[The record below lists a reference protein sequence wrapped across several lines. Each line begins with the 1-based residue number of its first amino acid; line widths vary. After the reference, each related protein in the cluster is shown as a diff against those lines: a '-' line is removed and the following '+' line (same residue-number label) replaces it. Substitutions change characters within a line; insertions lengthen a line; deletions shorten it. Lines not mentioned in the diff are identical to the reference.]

1 MSDFELQAFVTNL
14 GKYNEGELVG
24 EWVSF
29 PVTPEEMRA
38 VLDRIGIGHPDDF
51 GAPYEEVFITDYDT
65 DLYGVSGE
73 LGEYESLDKL
83 NYLAS
88 RLEELSPD
96 ELEKYKAILES
107 ADIPES
113 GIDGLINL
121 TFNLDRYDIYPDISD
136 EEDLGRYYVEESG
149 IYDIKAMGALANYID
164 YESFGRD
171 VALDEG
177 GHFTDHG
184 YIRDDYSS
192 WEYEFDGELDSI
204 PAEYRLSGS
213 GEILEEPDENLLMA
227 MEAAGY
233 QYDAIESSKGNL
245 RFIGEAGAVMQMESW
260 DEA

>member
-51 GAPYEEVFITDYDT
+51 GVPYEEVFITDYDT

-107 ADIPES
+107 ADIPRAVSMTRRQWALLQTTLIMRPLAGTLLWTRAVISRITAIS
-113 GIDGLINL
+113 GMTTPAGNTSL
-121 TFNLDRYDIYPDISD
+121 TVRWTAFQLN
-136 EEDLGRYYVEESG
+136 
-149 IYDIKAMGALANYID
+149 
-164 YESFGRD
+164 
-171 VALDEG
+171 
-177 GHFTDHG
+177 
-184 YIRDDYSS
+184 
-192 WEYEFDGELDSI
+192 
-204 PAEYRLSGS
+204 
-213 GEILEEPDENLLMA
+213 
-227 MEAAGY
+227 
-233 QYDAIESSKGNL
+233 
-245 RFIGEAGAVMQMESW
+245 IG
-260 DEA
+260 